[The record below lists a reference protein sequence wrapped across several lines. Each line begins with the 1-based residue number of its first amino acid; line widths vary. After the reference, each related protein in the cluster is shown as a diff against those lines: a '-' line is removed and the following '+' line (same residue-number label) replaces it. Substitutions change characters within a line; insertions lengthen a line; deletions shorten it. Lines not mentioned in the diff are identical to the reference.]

1 MIQVFID
8 QGEEDGDGPPQAQL
22 VAGTVNDPPLDR
34 LDFSLIVLNNM
45 FYVAI
50 NQKISS
56 MADIKTFC
64 RKLEKMCL
72 KKGVELITN
81 TAITKIVTQDGSV
94 SGVEAIQRYKKLIW
108 IEIDLN

>member
-45 FYVAI
+45 FYV
-50 NQKISS
+50 
-56 MADIKTFC
+56 T
-64 RKLEKMCL
+64 
-72 KKGVELITN
+72 
-81 TAITKIVTQDGSV
+81 
-94 SGVEAIQRYKKLIW
+94 
-108 IEIDLN
+108 ID